1 MSESVCKCILISD
14 FNINSLAGILGNGG
28 EYPTDAI
35 VAPFAQVIPT
45 LMQRDLPCWQSN
57 PDVAIVWT
65 RPESVIESFNLALG
79 YEKVPIEDLLR
90 EVDEYTSLILNL
102 RDRVRLSLVPTWVL
116 PTYYRGF
123 GLLDMKPDIGISNT
137 LMRMNLRLSENLTGS
152 DVYVLDA
159 QRWIA
164 TAGRYACNPKLWYT
178 AKVAFGNDV
187 FAEAA
192 KDIKSALG
200 GITGDAKK
208 LIILDLDDTLWGGT
222 VGDLGWENLNLGGHN
237 SAGEAYVDFQC
248 ALKSLTNRGI
258 LLGIVSKNEEG
269 TACEAIR
276 NHPEMILRMVDFAG
290 WKINWQDKAQ
300 NVIDLTTELNLGLQS
315 VVFVDDNP
323 VERARVKEALPE
335 VFVPD
340 WPEDPLLYK
349 SALLSLRCFDSPKI
363 SEEDR
368 ERTQMYVTERYREE
382 LKARLGSLDDWLR
395 DLRMEIKIEGLNERN
410 LQRTIQLLNKTNQMN
425 LTTRRLTDRELVHWV
440 QQSNHR
446 LWTFSVSD
454 RFGSSGL
461 TGIAS
466 LAEKDGVGQIV
477 DFVLSCR
484 VMGRNVEE
492 ALVYTVV
499 KHARTARLN
508 SLYAEYIPTSKNVPC
523 RDFWQRSGFA
533 QRGETE
539 NVFTWNV
546 QDDYPL
552 PEAIRIEE
560 NFE

>member
-1 MSESVCKCILISD
+1 MNESVCKCILISD
-14 FNINSLAGILGNGG
+14 FNINSLAGILRNGG
-28 EYPTDAI
+28 ECQIEAI
-35 VAPFAQVIPT
+35 VAPFGQVIPT
-45 LMQRDLPCWQSN
+45 LMQRDLPCWQSD

-65 RPESVIESFNLALG
+65 RPESVIESFNLALR
-79 YEKVPIEDLLR
+79 YEKASITDLLR

-116 PTYYRGF
+116 PSYYRGF

-137 LMRMNLRLSENLTGS
+137 LMQMNLRLSENLKGS

-178 AKVAFGNDV
+178 AKVAFGTDV

-200 GITGDAKK
+200 GIAGDARK

-222 VGDLGWENLNLGGHN
+222 VGDLGWENLNLGGHH
-237 SAGEAYVDFQC
+237 STGEAYVDFQC
-248 ALKSLTNRGI
+248 ALKALTNRGI
-258 LLGIVSKNEEG
+258 LLGIVSKNEEA

-276 NHPEMILRMVDFAG
+276 NHPEMVLRMDDFAG

-323 VERARVKEALPE
+323 IERARVKEALPE

-349 SALLSLRCFDSPKI
+349 SALLSLRCFDSPSI

-382 LKARLGSLDDWLR
+382 LKTRLGSLDDWLSN
-395 DLRMEIKIEGLNERN
+395 LRMEIKIDGLNQSN
-410 LQRTIQLLNKTNQMN
+410 LQRAVQLLNKTNQMN
-425 LTTRRLTDRELVHWV
+425 LTTRRLTDRELLDWA

-446 LWTFSVSD
+446 FWTFSVSD

-466 LAEKDGVGQIV
+466 LAVEDGIGQIV

-484 VMGRNVEE
+484 VMGRKVEE
-492 ALVYTVV
+492 ALVCTVV

-508 SLYAEYIPTSKNVPC
+508 SIYAQYIPTPKNAPC
-523 RDFWQRSGFA
+523 LDFWRRSGFA
-533 QRGETE
+533 QRGQTG
-539 NVFTWNV
+539 NVFTWKV